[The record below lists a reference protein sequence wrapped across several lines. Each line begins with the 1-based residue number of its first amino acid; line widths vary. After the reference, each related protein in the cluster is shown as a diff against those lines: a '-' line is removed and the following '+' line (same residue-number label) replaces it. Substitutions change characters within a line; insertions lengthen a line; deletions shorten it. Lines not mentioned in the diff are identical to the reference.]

1 MGAVTCR
8 TAVPD
13 TPLIAA
19 VIVAEPCPFVLA
31 IPPLLMVAIDVA
43 DEVHDTELVRSW
55 VVLLLK
61 VPFAVNDCDR
71 PRATEAA
78 PGDTWIAVSVT
89 WLLELEL
96 ELHPASRPNAR
107 KTTRTEILFTAD
119 LDPVTP

>member
-1 MGAVTCR
+1 
-8 TAVPD
+8 
-13 TPLIAA
+13 
-19 VIVAEPCPFVLA
+19 
-31 IPPLLMVAIDVA
+31 MVAIDVA

-61 VPFAVNDCDR
+61 VPFAVNDCEW
-71 PRATEAA
+71 PRATEAV

-89 WLLELEL
+89 WLFELEL

-119 LDPVTP
+119 LNPVTP